1 MSSICIVD
9 LDGVVCDNTRRFEKA
24 EEAKQAAL
32 VDRSI
37 QLGERQKTATQRF
50 WDTAFTPGLVALDT
64 LIEGAI
70 DALADIA
77 FSGFDIVTLTS
88 RPESMREAT
97 RQWLFDRGYP
107 VDEPL
112 IMKAPAFQTVTWK
125 AGMVQTLA
133 ALYEAEN
140 VLFVDDEQAN
150 RTAVMDS
157 YLDGSIELIVASSLA
172 EALEKLK
179 EDEE

>member
-64 LIEGAI
+64 LNDFGIPLSR
-70 DALADIA
+70 LA
-77 FSGFDIVTLTS
+77 
-88 RPESMREAT
+88 
-97 RQWLFDRGYP
+97 W
-107 VDEPL
+107 
-112 IMKAPAFQTVTWK
+112 WH
-125 AGMVQTLA
+125 
-133 ALYEAEN
+133 
-140 VLFVDDEQAN
+140 
-150 RTAVMDS
+150 
-157 YLDGSIELIVASSLA
+157 SIRS
-172 EALEKLK
+172 
-179 EDEE
+179 